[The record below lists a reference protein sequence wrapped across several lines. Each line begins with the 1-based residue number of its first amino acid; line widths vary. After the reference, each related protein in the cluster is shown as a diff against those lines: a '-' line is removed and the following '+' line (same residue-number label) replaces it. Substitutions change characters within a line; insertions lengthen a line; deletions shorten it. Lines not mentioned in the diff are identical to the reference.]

1 MSDVHFLSAFLA
13 GLASFLSPCVLP
25 LVPGY
30 LSMISGFSIESLQ
43 AGEAGAARRTL
54 ARAGLFVLGFSL
66 VFMAMGAGASSL
78 GQLVMAYRPILS
90 KVAGVL
96 IVLFGLHFAGALRIK
111 ALYRER
117 RVHLAKLPAGPIG
130 ALLLGMAFAF
140 GWTPCIGPI
149 LSTILMYA
157 ADQGTVGRGMALLLT
172 YSAGLGIPFLLAAMA
187 LHKLLGVFAA
197 LKRHFRVIEIA
208 TGALLVAMGV
218 LIYTNQLGF
227 LSRYLGFLE
236 RFAG

>member
-43 AGEAGAARRTL
+43 AGESGAARRTL

-78 GQLVMAYRPILS
+78 GQLLIQYRPILS

-96 IVLFGLHFAGALRIK
+96 IVLFGLHFAGLLRIK

-117 RVHLAKLPAGPIG
+117 RVHLARLPAGPIG

-197 LKRHFRVIEIA
+197 LKRHFRLIEIA
-208 TGALLVAMGV
+208 TGALLVVMGV